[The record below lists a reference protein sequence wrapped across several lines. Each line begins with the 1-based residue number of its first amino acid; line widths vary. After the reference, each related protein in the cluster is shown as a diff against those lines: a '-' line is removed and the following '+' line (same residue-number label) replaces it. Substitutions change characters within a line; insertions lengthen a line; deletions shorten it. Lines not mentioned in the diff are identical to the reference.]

1 MRDRR
6 RLCGQ
11 RPQRGWWNHGLDQT
25 GRHIIDQPRDLESGR
40 QIGVG
45 LGIISTTS
53 WACRLELERGALVQ
67 IFPDWETAAL
77 PVHAYYP
84 MGRAIRIAARA
95 FVEFLSADL
104 VRDPPT

>member
-1 MRDRR
+1 
-6 RLCGQ
+6 
-11 RPQRGWWNHGLDQT
+11 
-25 GRHIIDQPRDLESGR
+25 
-40 QIGVG
+40 
-45 LGIISTTS
+45 
-53 WACRLELERGALVQ
+53 VQ